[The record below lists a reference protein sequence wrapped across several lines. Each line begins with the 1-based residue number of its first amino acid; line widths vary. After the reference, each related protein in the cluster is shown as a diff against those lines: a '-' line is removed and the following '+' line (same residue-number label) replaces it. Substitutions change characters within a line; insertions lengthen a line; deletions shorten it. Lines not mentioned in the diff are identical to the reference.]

1 MLFRPFKRRWFTL
14 GWQGV
19 IPRNRSKL
27 ASEIGLMVGNKLISN
42 EAIKGAIWESNFQ
55 DLLEVTIK
63 KELKNILDRDVGNIK
78 ALLNNF
84 GIDSKNISRK
94 IAEYL
99 IESEGLKNTLNEK
112 VNNILENLLEE
123 VYEKKIS
130 DYPKIYE
137 GVITTLHNLI
147 LNYLIT
153 NEFIDKLSNDI
164 GEIILSGKSLK
175 NIIKIDIDE
184 ILKNISNSITVKL
197 TESIY
202 NILQRDEVK
211 EKITRKII
219 DFKNNYFKDGFF
231 NQLKLTA
238 INIILSDETIYE
250 IIDKEFPQIVN
261 SLKNNNDLKNKIS
274 DNLYNYLNNILSK
287 PIYEYIERIGFE
299 KFYEYRAKI
308 IHRLKKYIHSDN
320 FNEKIENIIKNN
332 IETLSQKKIKEVLKN
347 ITINNEKF
355 SIQVD
360 VSNILKTENQSK
372 IENLFNEVLDTIVLG
387 NIYNSISEKTYN
399 ELAGNF
405 KKELNS
411 ILDNNIINVF
421 NTINISKI
429 ITDKINNLSLKDV
442 ENLLFS
448 FMKEEFRWINLLG
461 FIIGFIIGVIEVII
475 IQFY

>member
-1 MLFRPFKRRWFTL
+1 MK
-14 GWQGV
+14 
-19 IPRNRSKL
+19 
-27 ASEIGLMVGNKLISN
+27 
-42 EAIKGAIWESNFQ
+42 
-55 DLLEVTIK
+55 
-63 KELKNILDRDVGNIK
+63 
-78 ALLNNF
+78 
-84 GIDSKNISRK
+84 
-94 IAEYL
+94 
-99 IESEGLKNTLNEK
+99 
-112 VNNILENLLEE
+112 
-123 VYEKKIS
+123 KKIS